1 MRSGSRERKGEMFSG
16 ELGAFSDK
24 SKGGRRLKEV
34 WVTGSEPWMA
44 WMVAGDGRTVDSS
57 AGEGEGDGGVRRE
70 SGPPKDLVFFPF
82 PKIKALV
89 PNYF

>member
-1 MRSGSRERKGEMFSG
+1 M
-16 ELGAFSDK
+16 
-24 SKGGRRLKEV
+24 
-34 WVTGSEPWMA
+34 TGSEPWMA

-70 SGPPKDLVFFPF
+70 SGPPKNLVFFPF

-89 PNYF
+89 PNWVKSKIRAKKKKKGNLTYIKVFPIC